1 MSASPNGSRPRC
13 PRPVG
18 PVRRHA
24 ALLVATGALTVGLA
38 VLAAI
43 GFDGASAAGQAAGPH
58 LVDLSGPDDRPIVTD
73 VLGERA
79 AAALSTVGEVAAAQ
93 RAEIIAK
100 ARRGEPA
107 RADDPDVW
115 DRLAWCEAGGN
126 WASSIEGFSGGLGF
140 AHGTWQAH
148 GGDEFAPVAA
158 EATREQQI
166 EIARRVLA
174 SSGWRAWPG
183 CSELLGLR

>member
-1 MSASPNGSRPRC
+1 MSRSVEDSRPRC

-18 PVRRHA
+18 PLRRHA
-24 ALLVATGALTVGLA
+24 ALLVATGALAVGLA

-43 GFDGASAAGQAAGPH
+43 GVDGASAAGQPAGPN
-58 LVDLSGPDDRPIVTD
+58 LVDLSDPTGPPVLTD

-79 AAALSTVGEVAAAQ
+79 AAVLDRIGEVAAAQ
-93 RAEIIAK
+93 RADVVAK

-107 RADDPDVW
+107 RPDDPDVW
-115 DRLAWCEAGGN
+115 DRLAWCEARGN

-140 AHGTWQAH
+140 AHGTWRAH
-148 GGDEFAPVAA
+148 GGEEFAPIAA
-158 EATREQQI
+158 EASREQQI

-174 SSGWRAWPG
+174 RSGWHAWPG
-183 CSELLGLR
+183 CADLLGLR